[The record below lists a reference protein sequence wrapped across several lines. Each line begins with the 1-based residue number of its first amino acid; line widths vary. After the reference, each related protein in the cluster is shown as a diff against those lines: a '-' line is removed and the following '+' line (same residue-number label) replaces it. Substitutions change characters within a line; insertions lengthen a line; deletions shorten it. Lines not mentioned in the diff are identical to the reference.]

1 MRWAPQVIL
10 YLEAV
15 NTKTKCVGKVA
26 SIRYSSR
33 TVAIEDYLLLEHAVF
48 FVKKKNYFRCAQYC
62 SEMGREMEMTREM
75 GDGDS

>member
-1 MRWAPQVIL
+1 MHWAPQVIL

-33 TVAIEDYLLLEHAVF
+33 TVANEDYLLLKHSVVKNYIF
-48 FVKKKNYFRCAQYC
+48 FVKKTISFTLSMAQRWQ
-62 SEMGREMEMTREM
+62 GR
-75 GDGDS
+75 

>member
-10 YLEAV
+10 YLKAV
-15 NTKTKCVGKVA
+15 NTKAKCVGKVA

-48 FVKKKNYFRCAQYC
+48 FVKKKLFSLRSVLLRDGN
-62 SEMGREMEMTREM
+62 
-75 GDGDS
+75 GDQTSNIL